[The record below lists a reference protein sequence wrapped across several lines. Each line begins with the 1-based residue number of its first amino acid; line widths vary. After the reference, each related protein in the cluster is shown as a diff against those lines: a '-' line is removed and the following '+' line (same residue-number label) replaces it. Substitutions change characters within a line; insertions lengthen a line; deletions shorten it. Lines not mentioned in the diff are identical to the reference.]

1 MIQNQKIK
9 FAKDVIFQ
17 EINALKKLSKSYN
30 SNFIKAI
37 DLIQKCKGK
46 VICVGMGKSGHIIR
60 KISATLSSVGIPSIY
75 LHPSEAAHG
84 DLGA

>member
-9 FAKDVIFQ
+9 FAKEVIFQ

-30 SNFIKAI
+30 NNFIKAV

-46 VICVGMGKSGHIIR
+46 IICVGMGK
-60 KISATLSSVGIPSIY
+60 
-75 LHPSEAAHG
+75 
-84 DLGA
+84 

>member
-9 FAKDVIFQ
+9 FAKEVIFQ

-30 SNFIKAI
+30 ANFIKAI

-46 VICVGMGKSGHIIR
+46 VICVGMG
-60 KISATLSSVGIPSIY
+60 
-75 LHPSEAAHG
+75 
-84 DLGA
+84 

>member
-9 FAKDVIFQ
+9 FAKEVIFQ

-30 SNFIKAI
+30 ANFIKAI

-60 KISATLSSVGIPSIY
+60 KISATLSSVGVPSIY
-75 LHPSEAAHG
+75 LH
-84 DLGA
+84 LFLK